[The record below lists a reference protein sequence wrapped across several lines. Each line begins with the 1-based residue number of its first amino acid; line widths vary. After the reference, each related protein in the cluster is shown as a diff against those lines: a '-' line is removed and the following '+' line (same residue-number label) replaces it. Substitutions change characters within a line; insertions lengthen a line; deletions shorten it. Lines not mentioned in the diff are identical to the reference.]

1 MNEKPTVAVF
11 GTFDGLHKGHAAVL
25 NAALSFKGLMPVA
38 VTFPEP
44 PKRKTQ
50 NAFVPML
57 MTTESKFQI
66 LKSMGFSEIFVLDY
80 DEVHDLEPTEFLDLL
95 FSKYNIKAVV
105 CGFNY
110 RFGKEA
116 KGDAALMS
124 QYCFEHGAEA
134 VVVPAT
140 TVSGQTVSSSLIR
153 ELILNGNISFANI
166 LLDRPYSF
174 EGEVVH
180 GEQRGRTMGFPTIN
194 QQLDEQLVTPK
205 FGVYASAV
213 VVDGESYP
221 AITNIGIR
229 PTFLLKKPLSETYII
244 DYEGDLYG
252 KIVTVKLLDYM
263 REELRFENLNEL
275 RSAIEIDQEKAL
287 KAFKSGMLNINQ
299 GE

>member
-1 MNEKPTVAVF
+1 MNDRPTVAVF

-25 NAALSFKGLMPVA
+25 NAALSFKDLQPVA

-50 NAFVPML
+50 NTFVPML
-57 MTTESKFQI
+57 IPTEKKFEM
-66 LKSMGFSEIFVLDY
+66 LKAMGFSEIFVLDY
-80 DEVHDLEPTEFLDLL
+80 DEVHDLEPTEFLDML
-95 FSKYNIKAVV
+95 FEKYDIKAVV

-110 RFGKEA
+110 RFGRQA

-124 QYCFEHGAEA
+124 QYCSQHGAEA

-153 ELILNGNISFANI
+153 ELIMNGNISFANI
-166 LLDRPYSF
+166 LLDRPFSF
-174 EGEVVH
+174 EGDVIH

-194 QQLDEQLVTPK
+194 QQLDEQLVIPK

-221 AITNIGIR
+221 AVTNIGIR

-252 KIVTVKLLDYM
+252 KAVTVKLLDFM
-263 REELRFENLNEL
+263 REELRFESLDEL
-275 RSAIEIDQEKAL
+275 KSAIEIDKEKAI
-287 KAFKSGMLNINQ
+287 KAFKSGMIALNQ

>member
-1 MNEKPTVAVF
+1 MNDRPTVAVF

-25 NAALSFKGLMPVA
+25 NAALSFKDLQPVA

-44 PKRKTQ
+44 PKRRTQ

-57 MTTESKFQI
+57 IPTDRKFEM
-66 LKSMGFSEIFVLDY
+66 LKDMGFSEIFVLDY
-80 DEVHDLEPTEFLDLL
+80 DEVHDLEPVEFLDML
-95 FSKYNIKAVV
+95 FAKYNIKAVV

-110 RFGKEA
+110 RFGKQA

-134 VVVPAT
+134 VIVPAT
-140 TVSGQTVSSSLIR
+140 AVSGQTVSSSLIR
-153 ELILNGNISFANI
+153 ELIMNGNISFANI
-166 LLDRPYSF
+166 LLDRPFSF
-174 EGEVVH
+174 EGDVIH

-194 QQLDEQLVTPK
+194 QQLDEQLVVPK

-221 AITNIGIR
+221 AVTNIGIR

-252 KIVTVKLLDYM
+252 KAVTVKLLDFM
-263 REELRFENLNEL
+263 REELRFESLDEL
-275 RSAIEIDQEKAL
+275 KSAIEIDKEKAI
-287 KAFKSGMLNINQ
+287 KAFKSGMIALNQ